1 MKTRKLLGFTL
12 IELLIVIAIIGI
24 LAVAFL
30 PNLLNA
36 PSEGRDA
43 KRIADLGAIRDAIYM
58 YQLDETEWPPDDDG
72 SKYCLTA
79 AVTSEANNAA
89 GGGDLLASM
98 GGAAPEDPAGKG
110 MGGDG
115 CADGYT
121 YKLNPSTTY
130 SFVLIAKLENY
141 SEQNSYNC
149 AKGLDGKLVKIT
161 APAGGGG
168 GDGGDGDVPAGDA
181 DADAAGGNSVVHA
194 QAADTSGCYVILT
207 Q

>member
-58 YQLDETEWPPDDDG
+58 YQLDETAWPAHDTG
-72 SKYCLTA
+72 SNYCLTA
-79 AVTSEANNAA
+79 AVISEANNAA
-89 GGGDLLASM
+89 GGDLLASM

-121 YKLNPSTTY
+121 YKLNPSNSY

-141 SEQNSYNC
+141 SEQNSYDC
-149 AKGLDGKLVKIT
+149 AQGFGGKLVKID
-161 APAGGGG
+161 APAGDG
-168 GDGGDGDVPAGDA
+168 GDGGDGGDA
-181 DADAAGGNSVVHA
+181 DDGGAGAGGNSVVHA
-194 QAADTSGCYVILT
+194 QATDTSGCYVILT

>member
-43 KRIADLGAIRDAIYM
+43 KRIADLGATRDAIYM
-58 YQLDETEWPPDDDG
+58 YQLDNQEWPKEDTTNF
-72 SKYCLTA
+72 CLTA
-79 AVTSEANNAA
+79 AVNAV
-89 GGGDLLASM
+89 GVELIASM
-98 GGAAPEDPAGKG
+98 GGAAPEDPSGNG
-110 MGGDG
+110 MATEG

-121 YKLNPSTTY
+121 YKLNPSTNY

-141 SEQNSYNC
+141 SEQNSYDC
-149 AKGLDGKLVKIT
+149 AKGLKGELSKIA
-161 APAGGGG
+161 APAGDG
-168 GDGGDGDVPAGDA
+168 GDGGDGDGDVPARDGV
-181 DADAAGGNSVVHA
+181 NSVVHA
-194 QAADTSGCYVILT
+194 QAEDPSGCYVILT